1 MKNQNNPQKNRR
13 NMTRIMMLLTGLMF
27 LLFVFR
33 FSTIMITKKV
43 NGENLS
49 EHVDNLYT
57 RSSIL
62 PAKRGTIYDIGG
74 NPIAMDAT
82 SYSLI
87 GVLTD
92 KWSDD
97 EEDPQHIVDKE
108 KTARVLAEHIDMTEQ
123 EIYDIISQDNVD
135 QVEFGLAG
143 TNLSYNQ
150 KAKIEEE
157 GLPGVTFKETASR
170 LYPNGIFAS
179 HLVGYAAVD
188 KEAPASEQTLSGLM
202 GIEQAYD
209 EALKGTDGKILMQQ
223 DSQGYVLP
231 GSERIL
237 EEPVNGKE
245 IYLTLDMRLQSYLE
259 TLMTKVYEEANPE
272 SMVAMLVN
280 PKTGAIMAATQRP
293 TFNATTMEGIDQKW
307 QNLLVEDSFEPGSTF
322 KILTVA
328 AAVNEGVFNPNE
340 IFMSGSIEV
349 EGGVISDF
357 NLVGW
362 GQISYLEGF
371 ARSSNVVVIKL
382 IEKMGFDV
390 WEEYMKAF
398 GISEPTD
405 SGLANEAEGHY
416 NYRYPLEIANTS
428 FGQGVTVTPFQ
439 IMQAFTAV
447 ANGGTMMKLQYVDKI
462 VDPQT
467 GEVEKIEPEEIASPI
482 TQETATIMLEYLTH
496 VVYEEYG
503 TASAYQIDNAKVGAK
518 TGTAELVNPETGKY
532 YTGFYEYHYSV
543 VGFAPIDDPEYI
555 LYVTLK
561 LPQNNENKNFVNYLS
576 DVFNPMMTRAISYS
590 SHGTEGEQV
599 GIQKN
604 VPKLTEKGKDEAI
617 LALNELGFTSISV
630 IGAGTRIVQQYPYE
644 GAQVLD
650 NQKVLLMTE
659 GAMTMPDVRGW
670 SKDDILKVSELT
682 GVRFEFEGE
691 GYAVHQEIDEGS
703 LLNPSESIKIILE

>member
-97 EEDPQHIVDKE
+97 EENPQHIVDKE

-157 GLPGVTFKETASR
+157 GLPGVTFKETPSR

-340 IFMSGSIEV
+340 TFMSGSIEV

-590 SHGTEGEQV
+590 SHGTEGDQV

-644 GAQVLD
+644 GTQVLD

>member
-157 GLPGVTFKETASR
+157 GLPGVTFKETPSR

-340 IFMSGSIEV
+340 TFMSGSIEV

>member
-428 FGQGVTVTPFQ
+428 FGQGVTVTPFR